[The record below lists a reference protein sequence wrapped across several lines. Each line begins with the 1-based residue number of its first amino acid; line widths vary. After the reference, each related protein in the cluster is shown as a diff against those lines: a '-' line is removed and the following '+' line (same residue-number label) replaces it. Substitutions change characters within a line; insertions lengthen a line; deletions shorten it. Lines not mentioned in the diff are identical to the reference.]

1 MIVDKDYASLVKEA
15 RIAHAHYTGAFNE
28 TLAHISLAPRG
39 SVTVLVGP
47 TRVGKSSVVKEVL
60 RHAFPEPERRGIR
73 PCIYVDA
80 ATTERGFMST
90 KYLTIRALSALEHP
104 FYTDDSQGLRLSQ
117 TESTARIH
125 LTRALEHRGTKLM
138 VVDEAHHLL
147 RVMNR
152 THAASALDS
161 LKCLGNETG
170 VAILLSGGYELLRTC
185 FESAHLNGRLSI
197 LEFPRYRP
205 VEGEIEEFDSI
216 LLTFDQ
222 LLPWARGQSLVGMRD
237 LIYEGSL
244 GCCGLLSGWIV
255 TALARMRARAD
266 LTLKR
271 EHFECTRFRQQ
282 IEPILEEIALGEG
295 LLTPIRRGAE
305 RPDPPK
311 RPRGSRKPG
320 HRKPTR
326 DPVGGDEP

>member
-1 MIVDKDYASLVKEA
+1 MDKSYANLVKEA

-28 TLAHISLAPRG
+28 TLAYISLAPRG

-60 RHAFPEPERRGIR
+60 KHAFTEPVRSGIR

-80 ATTERGFMST
+80 ATTERGFMSM
-90 KYLTIRALSALEHP
+90 KYLTLRALSALEHP

-125 LTRALEHRGTKLM
+125 LTRALEHRETKLM

-147 RVMNR
+147 RTMHR
-152 THAASALDS
+152 SRAASALDS

-170 VAILLSGGYELLRTC
+170 VAILLSGGYELLQTC

-197 LEFPRYRP
+197 LEFPRYRAI
-205 VEGEIEEFDSI
+205 EGEIEEFDRI
-216 LLTFDQ
+216 LFTFDKM
-222 LLPWARGQSLVGMRD
+222 LPWARNQSLVGMRE

-255 TALARMRARAD
+255 TALARMRGRSE

-271 EHFECTRFRQQ
+271 EHFERTRFRQQ
-282 IEPILEEIALGEG
+282 IEPILEEITLGEG
-295 LLTPIRRGAE
+295 LLTPMKGGAK
-305 RPDPPK
+305 RPGSPK
-311 RPRGSRKPG
+311 RPRRPVKPG
-320 HRKPTR
+320 YRKSTR
-326 DPVGGDEP
+326 DPVGGAES